1 MPTDRSFDYMIKSRY
16 LNIVPVDSRIV
27 LDKNQLAQAIRYSWY
42 IRNSQA
48 INITQ
53 YDVILSEYG
62 FYTSIFKEYTI
73 LSHLDFK
80 FFFLFSI
87 LVYHFYEKRIIERIF
102 YFVTVNGKNI
112 EDDSKNILQPN
123 IDDFNSVMNTFLSV
137 SKD

>member
-1 MPTDRSFDYMIKSRY
+1 MIKSRY

-62 FYTSIFKEYTI
+62 FYTSIFKEYT
-73 LSHLDFK
+73 
-80 FFFLFSI
+80 FFESFGF
-87 LVYHFYEKRIIERIF
+87 
-102 YFVTVNGKNI
+102 
-112 EDDSKNILQPN
+112 
-123 IDDFNSVMNTFLSV
+123 
-137 SKD
+137 